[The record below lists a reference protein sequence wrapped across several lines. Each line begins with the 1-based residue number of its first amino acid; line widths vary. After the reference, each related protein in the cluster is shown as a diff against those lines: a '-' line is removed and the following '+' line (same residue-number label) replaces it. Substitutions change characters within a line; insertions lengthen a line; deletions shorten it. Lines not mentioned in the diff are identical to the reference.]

1 MQWLARICVRHP
13 VFTWVLVLALSV
25 FGIASV
31 SELGVDRFPKIDFPA
46 IVVTT
51 VLPGASP
58 EQIETE
64 VTERIEEQL
73 NSIAG
78 LDELTSNSYEGFS
91 VVMARFELE
100 KSLGEASEE
109 VRDRVARV
117 VSTLPE
123 GVEQPRVERIDPDAA
138 PVMLVA
144 VRSTRSL
151 LEVTDYADRVI
162 RRRIESLGGV
172 GGISLSGSRERE
184 IQVVVDPRKLAG
196 VDLTVRDVQRALA
209 AENVEIPGGN
219 VDQGE
224 RTLQL
229 RVAGRIAD
237 PREFEAIPVALRGG
251 TVIRIRD
258 VAAVRD
264 VGRDPESFATIDG
277 ESVVVLNVRKQSGA
291 NTVAVVEALR
301 ERIAEVERE
310 IPPSYRLEIVRDES
324 EFISNSIHA
333 VEEHLVIGSIFAALV
348 VLAFL
353 RNGRSTIIA
362 ALAIPI
368 SIISTFTLIN
378 ALGLTLNMITLLGL
392 TLSVGIVIDD
402 AIVVLENIVRFI
414 EEKGYSPSRAAVV
427 ATQEIGLAVLATSL
441 SLIAVF
447 LPIAFMSGIIGRFMG
462 SFGFTMS
469 FSILVSMF
477 VSFTLTPML
486 CARWLKGPVR
496 PQHPADETPP
506 MSPHDV
512 GHPVAA
518 AVTVPLDDDDMGFIP
533 DPAPGDRKLERA
545 EFRAW
550 ARGERTVA
558 QVLAAG
564 GHQEHNGRFYR
575 LLETG
580 YLRLLA
586 WSMRYRWAVA
596 IVLVAAMASLGPL
609 IKATPKN
616 FLPNEDESRFEITI
630 RAPEGTALAQTALFG
645 ERLARAVKT
654 QPEVTTTV
662 LTVGAPAGDLSGRG
676 PNQASLYVRMIPA
689 DQRELSQDEFIVKV
703 REQVLAGVL
712 PDDVTVLISPI
723 APFGGSGQQAAPVQ
737 YIISG
742 PDIAKLDEYTQ
753 EMLRRVREIPGVSE
767 ASTSLITGRPAYAV
781 RVDRRRAAD
790 LGVSIAEVANALRLL
805 VGGLAVSD
813 FSESGER
820 YDVIVRAELGAR
832 GRPEQIAQMTVAS
845 QTGRP
850 VRLSDVATIEE
861 TTGPAVITHFG
872 RERQA
877 TIFINT
883 LPGSSEQD
891 IIDALERIRVEL
903 DLEPGYR
910 GQLYGRSRELGRAM
924 QSFLVAVI
932 LSFTFMYL
940 VLAAQFES
948 WLLPV
953 TIMASLP
960 LTLPFAVFSLLVLG
974 QSLNLYSMLGVMVLF
989 GVVKKNS
996 ILQIDH
1002 MRTLRRKGL
1011 SRADAVMIGNRDRL
1025 RPILMTT
1032 IAFVAGMVP
1041 LLVSSGAGS
1050 GTNRAMG
1057 SVIAG
1062 GQTLSLLLTLV
1073 ATPVIYSWLDDLA
1086 HSRVA
1091 GWIGTGLS
1099 WPLVQI
1105 DRLVSR
1111 KPESHP
1117 PASPGASGKTVP
1129 APATPRTR
1137 AHRPDSS
1144 DRD

>member
-13 VFTWVLVLALSV
+13 VFTWVLVLSLSV
-25 FGIASV
+25 FGIASMT
-31 SELGVDRFPKIDFPA
+31 SLGVDRFPKIDFPA

-78 LDELTSNSYEGFS
+78 LDELTSNSYEGYS
-91 VVMARFELE
+91 VIMARFDLE
-100 KSLGEASEE
+100 KELGEASEE

-117 VSTLPE
+117 VSTLPD
-123 GVEQPRVERIDPDAA
+123 GVDQPRVERLDPDAN
-138 PVMLVA
+138 PIMLVA
-144 VRSTRSL
+144 VRSKRSPI
-151 LEVTDYADRVI
+151 EVTDFADRVI

-172 GGISLSGSRERE
+172 GGISLSGGRTRE
-184 IQVVVDPRKLAG
+184 IQVVVDPPKLAAVG
-196 VDLTVRDVQRALA
+196 LTARDVQRALA

-229 RVAGRIAD
+229 RVAGRIRDAD
-237 PREFEAIPVALRGG
+237 EFGLIPVAVRDGK
-251 TVIRIRD
+251 VIRVDD
-258 VAAVRD
+258 VADVRD
-264 VGRDPESFATIDG
+264 VGRDPESIATIDG
-277 ESVVVLNVRKQSGA
+277 ESVVILQIRKQSGA

-301 ERIAEVERE
+301 ERIAEIELS
-310 IPPSYRLEIVRDES
+310 IPPSYSLEIVRDES

-333 VEEHLVIGSIFAALV
+333 VEEHLVVGSFLAALV
-348 VLAFL
+348 VLLFL
-353 RNGRSTIIA
+353 RNGRSTVIA

-414 EEKGYSPSRAAVV
+414 EEKGYAPGRAAVV

-469 FSILVSMF
+469 FSILVSML

-496 PQHPADETPP
+496 PAGTAPPVHEEPEDDGDDEY
-506 MSPHDV
+506 
-512 GHPVAA
+512 VA
-518 AVTVPLDDDDMGFIP
+518 
-533 DPAPGDRKLERA
+533 DPAPGDRAVERA

-550 ARGERTVA
+550 YRGERTVA
-558 QVLAAG
+558 DVPGQIVGHAEG
-564 GHQEHNGRFYR
+564 GALYR
-575 LLETG
+575 WVETA

-586 WSMRYRWAVA
+586 LSMRHRWAVA
-596 IVLVAAMASLGPL
+596 LVLVAAMGSLVPL
-609 IKATPKN
+609 VAAVPKN
-616 FLPNEDESRFEITI
+616 FLPAEDESRFEITL
-630 RAPEGTALAQTALFG
+630 RAPEGTSLAQTQLMG
-645 ERLARAVKT
+645 ERIARAVRAR
-654 QPEVTTTV
+654 PEVQTTV

-676 PNQASLYVRMIPA
+676 ANQASLYVRMLPA
-689 DQRELSQDEFIVKV
+689 DAREISQETFIVLV
-703 REQVLAGVL
+703 REELLPGVV
-712 PDDVTVLISPI
+712 PDDVTVLVSPI
-723 APFGGSGQQAAPVQ
+723 EPFGGSGQQAAPVQ
-737 YIISG
+737 YLISG
-742 PDIAKLDEYTQ
+742 EDIAKLDDYTQ
-753 EMLRRVREIPGVSE
+753 QMLARVRDVPGVGE

-790 LGVSIAEVANALRLL
+790 LGVSLGDVAGALRLM
-805 VGGLAVSD
+805 VGGLEVTD

-820 YDVIVRAELGAR
+820 YEVWVRAGQDAR
-832 GRPEQIAQMTVAS
+832 SRPEQIAQITVPS
-845 QTGRP
+845 QSGRP

-861 TTGPAVITHFG
+861 TTGPAAITHFG
-872 RERQA
+872 RERQS

-883 LPGSSEQD
+883 TPGSSEQD
-891 IIDALERIRVEL
+891 IIDELERIRVDL
-903 DLEPGYR
+903 DLDPGYR
-910 GQLYGRSRELGRAM
+910 GQLYGRSRELGRALT
-924 QSFLVAVI
+924 SFLVAVV

-948 WLLPV
+948 WLHPL

-960 LTLPFAVFSLLVLG
+960 LTLPFAILSLLILG
-974 QSLNLYSMLGVMVLF
+974 QSMNLYSMLGVMVLF

-1011 SRADAVMIGNRDRL
+1011 SRADAVMVGNRDRL

-1032 IAFVAGMVP
+1032 IAFVAGMIP

-1062 GQTLSLLLTLV
+1062 GQTLSLLLTLI
-1073 ATPVIYSWLDDLA
+1073 ATPVIFCWLDDLA

-1091 GWIGTGLS
+1091 SMLGGALR
-1099 WPLVQI
+1099 WPLVKLDQ
-1105 DRLVSR
+1105 LVCR
-1111 KPESHP
+1111 K
-1117 PASPGASGKTVP
+1117 AS
-1129 APATPRTR
+1129 
-1137 AHRPDSS
+1137 
-1144 DRD
+1144 